1 MKHRL
6 KTDNEKIGER
16 VYQSQDY
23 VEVLKDVLDNIHKET
38 HLMSDDD
45 LKYDRGLF
53 VRHIKD
59 LDVVAM
65 QEKNG
70 YEDYHRDIHTL
81 ALQTTQL
88 IKYGKILYNNTIY
101 EERVGID
108 TDDFYRDYTSNA
120 GAKDEEWR
128 KAKRKEYNSKE
139 R

>member
-101 EERVGID
+101 
-108 TDDFYRDYTSNA
+108 
-120 GAKDEEWR
+120 
-128 KAKRKEYNSKE
+128 YNI
-139 R
+139 